1 MSASTTRVP
10 FRLRANDVVRH
21 IINVDSRFRDPVR
34 DSAASDFYLTLLSPV
49 RNVLRIAVTSI
60 EFPNNYPFFTAARR
74 NVTLRVWYRTGA
86 SEARYAD
93 LVIPTG
99 NYTAGDMVDGLNA
112 AAAAAQTAGALPAGM
127 NLTAT
132 FSEITGHFTF
142 TATRYFGLDTTAGSF
157 NRRFD
162 YGLGY
167 YLGLTRGLHRSAA
180 TAPFTVESDWCAS
193 FQGDNYL
200 LLQVNDFACVTQT
213 VATND
218 STWTPE
224 GRNREEL
231 VALAKIVIREPK
243 NYMTFDDYAGQHVK
257 EVVFPSPVDLSRL
270 RVRVLDPYGEVVD
283 MCSAQ
288 FSFSLEVLE
297 IRNPLVYNAVRDS
310 LAASVCGG
318 ALATEGGAV
327 SADPLGGGGWGCRL
341 TPEVA
346 GGAYSVAPAGAVGCY
361 PAEGGAGGLGVGG
374 GMAGR

>member
-34 DSAASDFYLTLLSPV
+34 EGTAADFYFSLMSPV
-49 RNVLRIAVTSI
+49 RNVLRISVTSI
-60 EFPNNYPFFTAARR
+60 EFPNNYPFFTPLRR
-74 NVTLRVWYRTGA
+74 NVTLRIWYLTGGSTA
-86 SEARYAD
+86 AYVD
-93 LVIPTG
+93 LVIAAG
-99 NYTAGDMVDGLNA
+99 NYTAGDMVDA
-112 AAAAAQTAGALPAGM
+112 
-127 NLTAT
+127 LTAAIGATPALNPLALTVT
-132 FSEITGHFTF
+132 FSEITGRFTF
-142 TATRYFGLDTTAGSF
+142 QAGAYFGVDTTVVGY
-157 NRRFD
+157 NRPFD

-167 YLGLTRGLHRSAA
+167 YLGFSRRLHRSAVA
-180 TAPFTVESDWCAS
+180 SGGKHTVESDGCGS

-218 STWTPE
+218 DSWRPE
-224 GRNREEL
+224 GRSKEEI

-257 EVVFPSPVDLSRL
+257 EVVFPSPVDLARL
-270 RVRVLDPYGEVVD
+270 RVRVLDPYGDPVD

-318 ALATEGGAV
+318 GGLSDTV
-327 SADPLGGGGWGCRL
+327 GPMGCF
-341 TPEVA
+341 
-346 GGAYSVAPAGAVGCY
+346 S
-361 PAEGGAGGLGVGG
+361 GAGGLGIGG
-374 GMAGR
+374 GMAGP

>member
-1 MSASTTRVP
+1 
-10 FRLRANDVVRH
+10 VVRH
-21 IINVDSRFRDPVR
+21 VINVDSRFRDPVR
-34 DSAASDFYLTLLSPV
+34 ESTAAEFYFTLMSPV

-60 EFPNNYPFFTAARR
+60 EFPNNYPFFTPLRR
-74 NVTLRVWYRTGA
+74 NVTLRVWYRVSPT
-86 SEARYAD
+86 EARYAD
-93 LVIPTG
+93 LVIATG
-99 NYTAGDMVDGLNA
+99 NYTAGDMVDALNA
-112 AAAAAQTAGALPAGM
+112 AAAAAQTAGDLPAGM
-127 NLTAT
+127 NLTAA
-132 FSEITGHFTF
+132 FSEVTGKFTF
-142 TATRYFGLDTTAGSF
+142 TATRYFGLDTTAEGY

-167 YLGLTRGLHRSAA
+167 YLGLSRGLHRSAIVSGKE
-180 TAPFTVESDWCAS
+180 TIVSDGCAS

-213 VATND
+213 IATND

-224 GRNREEL
+224 GRNKEEL

-257 EVVFPSPVDLSRL
+257 EVVFPSPVDLARL

-318 ALATEGGAV
+318 FV
-327 SADPLGGGGWGCRL
+327 SDTVGP
-341 TPEVA
+341 
-346 GGAYSVAPAGAVGCY
+346 VGCF
-361 PAEGGAGGLGVGG
+361 GGAGGLGIGG
-374 GMAGR
+374 GMAGP

>member
-1 MSASTTRVP
+1 VHESGVMSASTTRVP

-21 IINVDSRFRDPVR
+21 IVNIDSRFRDPVQG
-34 DSAASDFYLTLLSPV
+34 SNASDFYFTLMSPV
-49 RNVLRIAVTSI
+49 RNVLRISVTSI
-60 EFPNNYPFFTAARR
+60 EFPNNYMFFTPVRR
-74 NVTLRVWYRTGA
+74 NVTLRVWYRVGA
-86 SEARYAD
+86 SEARFAD
-93 LVIPTG
+93 LVIATG
-99 NYTAGDMVDGLNA
+99 NYTAGDMVDTLNRM
-112 AAAAAQTAGALPAGM
+112 AAAAQTAGQLPAGM

-132 FSEITGHFTF
+132 FNEVTGKFTF
-142 TATRYFGLDTTAGSF
+142 TATRYFGLDTTAEGY

-167 YLGLTRGLHRSAA
+167 FLGFSRGLHRSP
-180 TAPFTVESDWCAS
+180 TTTPFEVVSDGCAS

-218 STWTPE
+218 STWLPS
-224 GRNREEL
+224 GRSKEEI

-257 EVVFPSPVDLSRL
+257 EVVFPSPVDLARL
-270 RVRVLDPYGEVVD
+270 RIRVLDPYGNPVD

-318 ALATEGGAV
+318 ALATV
-327 SADPLGGGGWGCRL
+327 DPLGGGGW
-341 TPEVA
+341 
-346 GGAYSVAPAGAVGCY
+346 GAYSVAPAGAVGCY
-361 PAEGGAGGLGVGG
+361 PAEGGAGGLGIGG

>member
-10 FRLRANDVVRH
+10 FRLRATDVVRH

-34 DSAASDFYLTLLSPV
+34 ESTAAEFYFSLLSPV
-49 RNVLRIAVTSI
+49 RNVLRISVTSI
-60 EFPNNYPFFTAARR
+60 EFPNNYPFFTPIRR
-74 NVTLRVWYRTGA
+74 NVTLRVWYRVSPT
-86 SEARYAD
+86 EARYAD
-93 LVIPTG
+93 LVIAAG
-99 NYTAGDMVDGLNA
+99 NYTAGDMLDALNA
-112 AAAAAQTAGALPAGM
+112 AAAAAQTAGDLPSGM

-132 FSEITGHFTF
+132 FSEVTGKFTF
-142 TATRYFGLDTTAGSF
+142 TAGRYFGLDTTAGGY

-167 YLGLTRGLHRSAA
+167 YLGFTRAMHRSAVVA
-180 TAPFTVESDWCAS
+180 GKETIVSDVCAS

-224 GRNREEL
+224 GRNKEEL
-231 VALAKIVIREPK
+231 VALAKIVLREPK

-270 RVRVLDPYGEVVD
+270 RVRVIDPYGEVVD

-318 ALATEGGAV
+318 ALATTGGAIV
-327 SADPLGGGGWGCRL
+327 PDDPLGGGGW
-341 TPEVA
+341 
-346 GGAYSVAPAGAVGCY
+346 GAYSVAPAGAVGCY
-361 PAEGGAGGLGVGG
+361 PAVGGVGGLGVAG
-374 GMAGR
+374 GMAGP

>member
-1 MSASTTRVP
+1 MSATTTRVP

-34 DSAASDFYLTLLSPV
+34 ESTAAEFYFTLMSPV
-49 RNVLRIAVTSI
+49 RNVLRISVTSI
-60 EFPNNYPFFTAARR
+60 EFPNNFPFFTPLRR
-74 NVTLRVWYRTGA
+74 NVTLRVWYRVSPT
-86 SEARYAD
+86 EARYAD
-93 LVIPTG
+93 LVIAAG
-99 NYTAGDMVDGLNA
+99 NYTAGDMVDALNA
-112 AAAAAQTAGALPAGM
+112 AAAAALAPAVGALPAGM

-132 FSEITGHFTF
+132 FSEITGRFTF
-142 TATRYFGLDTTAGSF
+142 TATRYFGLDTTAGSY

-167 YLGLTRGLHRSAA
+167 FLGFTRAMHRSAA
-180 TAPFTVESDWCAS
+180 VAGKETIVSDWCAS

-213 VATND
+213 IATND

-224 GRNREEL
+224 GRNKEEL
-231 VALAKIVIREPK
+231 VALAKIVLREPK

-318 ALATEGGAV
+318 GGGLTLPD
-327 SADPLGGGGWGCRL
+327 DPAIGGGW
-341 TPEVA
+341 
-346 GGAYSVAPAGAVGCY
+346 GAYSVAPAGAVGCF
-361 PAEGGAGGLGVGG
+361 GGAGGLGIGG
-374 GMAGR
+374 GMAGP

>member
-1 MSASTTRVP
+1 MSVSTTRVP
-10 FRLRANDVVRH
+10 FPLRANDVVRH
-21 IINVDSRFRDPVR
+21 VINIDSRFRDPAR
-34 DSAASDFYLTLLSPV
+34 DSTAADFYFSLLAPV
-49 RNVLRIAVTSI
+49 RNVLRIRVTSV
-60 EFPNNYPFFTAARR
+60 EFPNNYPFFTSLRR
-74 NVTLRVWYRTGA
+74 NVTLRIWYRVGV

-93 LVIPTG
+93 LVIDAG
-99 NYTAGDMVDGLNA
+99 NYSAGDMMDALNA
-112 AAAAAQTAGALPAGM
+112 AAAAAQGAGALPAGM

-132 FSEITGHFTF
+132 FSEVTGRFTF
-142 TATRYFGLDTTAGSF
+142 TATRYFGIDTTTGGY

-167 YLGLTRGLHRSAA
+167 YLGLSRGLHRSAVVA
-180 TAPFTVESDWCAS
+180 GKETVVSDWCAS

-200 LLQVNDFACVTQT
+200 LLQVNDFVCVTQT
-213 VATND
+213 IATND

-224 GRNREEL
+224 GRNKEEL
-231 VALAKIVIREPK
+231 VALAKIVLREPK
-243 NYMTFDDYAGQHVK
+243 NYMTFDDYAGQHAK

-318 ALATEGGAV
+318 ALAATTNTVG
-327 SADPLGGGGWGCRL
+327 PMGCF
-341 TPEVA
+341 A
-346 GGAYSVAPAGAVGCY
+346 GG
-361 PAEGGAGGLGVGG
+361 EGLGIAG
-374 GMAGR
+374 GMAGP

>member
-1 MSASTTRVP
+1 MSATTSRVP

-21 IINVDSRFRDPVR
+21 VINVDSRFRDPVR
-34 DSAASDFYLTLLSPV
+34 ESSASNFYFTLMSPV

-60 EFPNNYPFFTAARR
+60 EFPNNYPFFTPLRR
-74 NVTLRVWYRTGA
+74 NVTLRVWYRVTPT
-86 SEARYAD
+86 EARYAD
-93 LVIPTG
+93 LVLGAG
-99 NYTAGDMVDGLNA
+99 NYTAGDMVDGLNE

-132 FSEITGHFTF
+132 FSEVTGKFTF
-142 TATRYFGLDTTAGSF
+142 TATRYFGLDTTAEGY

-167 YLGLTRGLHRSAA
+167 FMGFSRGLHRSAVVA
-180 TAPFTVESDWCAS
+180 GKETVVSDGCAS

-218 STWTPE
+218 STWAPE
-224 GRNREEL
+224 GRNKEEL

-318 ALATEGGAV
+318 GVV
-327 SADPLGGGGWGCRL
+327 SADPLGGGGWG
-341 TPEVA
+341 
-346 GGAYSVAPAGAVGCY
+346 AYSVAPAGAAGCY
-361 PAEGGAGGLGVGG
+361 PSSGGAGGLGIGG
-374 GMAGR
+374 GMAGP

>member
-21 IINVDSRFRDPVR
+21 IVNIDSRFRDPVQG
-34 DSAASDFYLTLLSPV
+34 STAAEFYFTLMSPV
-49 RNVLRIAVTSI
+49 RNVLRISITSI
-60 EFPNNYPFFTAARR
+60 EFPNNYPFFTPLRQ
-74 NVTLRVWYRTGA
+74 NVTLRVWYRVSPTEG
-86 SEARYAD
+86 RFAD
-93 LVIPTG
+93 LVIPAG
-99 NYTAGDMVDGLNA
+99 NYTAGDMVDALNA
-112 AAAAAQTAGALPAGM
+112 AATAGALPAGM
-127 NLTAT
+127 NLTVT
-132 FSEITGHFTF
+132 FSEITGKFTF
-142 TATRYFGLDTTAGSF
+142 TATRYFGLDTTAGGY

-167 YLGLTRGLHRSAA
+167 FLGLTRGLHRSPSV
-180 TAPFTVESDWCAS
+180 APFVVVSDQCAS

-218 STWTPE
+218 STWLPS
-224 GRNREEL
+224 GRSKEEI
-231 VALAKIVIREPK
+231 VALAKIVLREPK

-270 RVRVLDPYGEVVD
+270 RIRVVDPYGEVVD
-283 MCSAQ
+283 MCSSQ

-318 ALATEGGAV
+318 ALATEGGALDTV
-327 SADPLGGGGWGCRL
+327 GPMGCF
-341 TPEVA
+341 
-346 GGAYSVAPAGAVGCY
+346 
-361 PAEGGAGGLGVGG
+361 GGAGGLGIAG
-374 GMAGR
+374 GMVGQ

>member
-21 IINVDSRFRDPVR
+21 VINIDSRFRDPEQ
-34 DSAASDFYLTLLSPV
+34 DSNAASFYFSLLSPV
-49 RNVLRIAVTSI
+49 RNVLRIRVTSI
-60 EFPNNYPFFTAARR
+60 EFPNNYPFFTPLRR
-74 NVTLRVWYRTGA
+74 NVTMRVWYRLSET
-86 SEARYAD
+86 EARYAD
-93 LVIPTG
+93 LVIEAG
-99 NYTAGDMVDGLNA
+99 NYTAGDMVDALNA

-127 NLTAT
+127 NLTVT
-132 FSEITGHFTF
+132 FSEITGRFTF
-142 TATRYFGLDTTAGSF
+142 TATRYFGLDTTVSGF

-167 YLGLTRGLHRSAA
+167 FLGLSRGMHRAVGGGS
-180 TAPFTVESDWCAS
+180 TWKIVSDGCAS

-200 LLQVNDFACVTQT
+200 LLQVNDFTCVTQT

-218 STWTPE
+218 STWLPS
-224 GRNREEL
+224 GRNKEEI
-231 VALAKIVIREPK
+231 VALAKVVLREPK
-243 NYMTFDDYAGQHVK
+243 NYMTFDDYAGLHAK

-283 MCSAQ
+283 MCTSQ

-318 ALATEGGAV
+318 AV
-327 SADPLGGGGWGCRL
+327 PDDPLTASGGGGGWG
-341 TPEVA
+341 
-346 GGAYSVAPAGAVGCY
+346 AYSVAAAGAVGCY
-361 PAEGGAGGLGVGG
+361 PAVGGAGGLGIGG
-374 GMAGR
+374 GMAGQ

>member
-34 DSAASDFYLTLLSPV
+34 DSLASDFYLTLLSPV

-60 EFPNNYPFFTAARR
+60 EFPNNYPFFTPVRR
-74 NVTLRVWYRTGA
+74 NVSLRVWYRTGA

-132 FSEITGHFTF
+132 FSEVTGHFTF
-142 TATRYFGLDTTAGSF
+142 TATRYFGIDTTAGSF

-180 TAPFTVESDWCAS
+180 VAGKETVESDWCAS

-318 ALATEGGAV
+318 VSAV
-327 SADPLGGGGWGCRL
+327 SVDPLGGGGW
-341 TPEVA
+341 
-346 GGAYSVAPAGAVGCY
+346 GAYSVAPAGAVGCY

>member
-21 IINVDSRFRDPVR
+21 VINVDSRFRDPVR
-34 DSAASDFYLTLLSPV
+34 ESTAADYYFTLMSPV

-60 EFPNNYPFFTAARR
+60 EFPNNYPFFTPLRR
-74 NVTLRVWYRTGA
+74 NVSLRVWYRVGL

-93 LVIPTG
+93 LVIEAG
-99 NYTAGDMVDGLNA
+99 NYTAGDMVDALNA
-112 AAAAAQTAGALPAGM
+112 AAAAAQTAGDLPAGM

-132 FSEITGHFTF
+132 FSEVTGKFTF
-142 TATRYFGLDTTAGSF
+142 TATRYFGLDTTAGSY

-167 YLGLTRGLHRSAA
+167 YLGLSRGLHRSAA
-180 TAPFTVESDWCAS
+180 SAPFTIVSDGCAS

-224 GRNREEL
+224 GRNKEEL

-283 MCSAQ
+283 MCTAQ

-318 ALATEGGAV
+318 ALAVEGLPGE
-327 SADPLGGGGWGCRL
+327 GW
-341 TPEVA
+341 
-346 GGAYSVAPAGAVGCY
+346 GAYSVAPAGAMGCY
-361 PAEGGAGGLGVGG
+361 PSSGGAGGLGISG
-374 GMAGR
+374 GMAGP